1 MLLDA
6 VYAELQMT
14 YGNRP
19 ASLREGQF
27 LVNED
32 TAKMFSVLFDSGAL
46 HHSYIS
52 ASIVEKN
59 REAWA
64 SMIRPYEAWVKL
76 ADQKTVVKT
85 KEVVKGMLSF
95 VDDDGKEYS
104 GEVEAI
110 VWEMKGLDFILGLPD
125 IVKSFIH
132 LFFMMLKQSQLDTL
146 ASSALESPLRPGQ
159 VIQWSDQVEQEAPEE
174 SECPMPVAHEPILT
188 FMETSYE
195 DAL

>member
-27 LVNED
+27 LVNNE
-32 TAKMFSVLFDSGAL
+32 TAKMFNVLFDSGAL

-59 REAWA
+59 REAWT

-95 VDDDGKEYS
+95 VDDD
-104 GEVEAI
+104 
-110 VWEMKGLDFILGLPD
+110 F
-125 IVKSFIH
+125 
-132 LFFMMLKQSQLDTL
+132 LFFKK
-146 ASSALESPLRPGQ
+146 
-159 VIQWSDQVEQEAPEE
+159 I
-174 SECPMPVAHEPILT
+174 HN
-188 FMETSYE
+188 
-195 DAL
+195 